1 MNDNENEKDV
11 LPSDDGND
19 RNDGSDEK
27 NAELNEILYGS
38 EYSEYLDALGSEDEN
53 DDGALPEM
61 STFSLPS
68 DDENDKNGEKK
79 KKPATVLKKQTK
91 LIIVF
96 SVIFVV
102 LLALTLVL
110 GPTGYDV
117 FGLKTEEETPSIPF
131 VDGEVS
137 LSASGKRLLFE
148 HIERE
153 NLQSVEVHNSHGTY
167 TAYYNNINGDFCFLG
182 AEDALYDETLF
193 SSLVVSSGYVVMQDR
208 LGHEERNPDYS
219 EYGLAETDERA
230 YYIITTRDGR
240 SYKLYIGKSTLD
252 GSGYYAMVDGRDE
265 IYVIGSSIESTLLAD
280 VKTLLTP
287 IITFPIEGNDYLT
300 EIKKFYIS
308 RNSEAYIGI
317 SYVGETDDKESAG
330 ITIPFTIFY
339 PKYFTASTTQV
350 QTLFSSAVNLTGDE
364 ILEVGIYE
372 EDGVDENGDKKYKLR
387 DGLAEKYFLDE
398 PAYDMLYYYTDNNYI
413 SFVTFSPKQRDED
426 GNEFYYATSQI
437 YDTIVK
443 ISADKVK
450 FLEWELVDYLERS
463 IFNYHIDYVKSIEI
477 TGKDKNFLFTL
488 TGTGEALEVTEKHSG
503 KILRSYPKGEN
514 LDAGDNVYNFRQF
527 YKTSLSVYTEDSVD
541 ESTIGEKALLLTVTV
556 TLRNG
561 KSSEYKFYSYSDL
574 RCYYTINGEGEF
586 FVKRSAVTKMVR
598 DAQKVVDGIAVDSEA
613 EV

>member
-1 MNDNENEKDV
+1 MNDSEKDT
-11 LPSDDGND
+11 LPSDDG
-19 RNDGSDEK
+19 E

-38 EYSEYLDALGSEDEN
+38 EYSEYRDALGEDE
-53 DDGALPEM
+53 DELPEM
-61 STFSLPS
+61 STFSSVDGES
-68 DDENDKNGEKK
+68 DEDEDKGGKKK

-96 SVIFVV
+96 STVFVI
-102 LLALTLVL
+102 LLALTLIL

-117 FGLKTEEETPSIPF
+117 FGLKTEEEAPSIPV
-131 VDGEVS
+131 VDGEVL

-153 NLQSVEVHNSHGTY
+153 NLQSVEVHNAHGTY
-167 TAYYNNINGDFCFLG
+167 TAYYNNLNGDFCFLG

-193 SSLVVSSGYVVMQDR
+193 SSLVVSSGYVIMQDR
-208 LGHEERNPDYS
+208 LSHEERNSDYS
-219 EYGLAETDERA
+219 EYGLAESDDRA
-230 YYIITTRDGR
+230 YYIITTRDGK

-252 GSGYYAMVDGRDE
+252 GSGYYVMVDGRDE

-280 VKTLLTP
+280 MKTLLTP
-287 IITFPIEGNDYLT
+287 MITFPIEGNDYLT

-317 SYVGETDDKESAG
+317 SYVGETEDKESAG
-330 ITIPFTIFY
+330 VTIPFTIFY
-339 PKYFTASTTQV
+339 PKYFAASTSQV
-350 QTLFSSAVNLTGDE
+350 QALFTAAVNLTGDE

-372 EDGVDENGDKKYKLR
+372 EDGVDENGDKNYKLR
-387 DGLAEKYFLDE
+387 DGLAEQYCLTE

-413 SFVTFSPKQRDED
+413 SFVTFSPKQCDED

-477 TGKDKNFLFTL
+477 TGKDKNFLFSL
-488 TGTGEALEVTEKHSG
+488 TGTGESLEVTEKYSG
-503 KILRSYPKGEN
+503 KILRSYPKGES
-514 LDAGDNVYNFRQF
+514 LDAPDNVYNFRQF
-527 YKTSLSVYTEDSVD
+527 YKTSLSVYAEDSVD
-541 ESTIGEKALLLTVTV
+541 ENEIGEKALLLTVTV

-586 FVKRSAVTKMVR
+586 FAKRSVVTKMVR
-598 DAQKVVDGIAVDSEA
+598 DAQKVVDGIAVDSES